1 MLHGGVF
8 NMNNRVRELRKALKL
23 TQIEFGKRIAVGQ
36 GYLTNIEN
44 GQRPVTEKILK
55 LICKEFNV
63 NEEWFRTGVGEMF
76 KTENELLELLGEKL
90 DDLDELDKKIITEY
104 IKLNSKHREII
115 KNFIRKMI

>member
-1 MLHGGVF
+1 
-8 NMNNRVRELRKALKL
+8 MNSDGINERVRELRKALKL

-63 NEEWFRTGVGEMF
+63 NEQWLRTGEGEMF
-76 KTENELLELLGEKL
+76 KTEEELLALLGLNL
-90 DDLDELDKKIITEY
+90 DSLDELDRRIISEY
-104 IKLNSKHREII
+104 LKLPPKHRDVI
-115 KNFIRKMI
+115 KNFIKKVVL